1 MRDEGKA
8 ESDGMVA
15 GAALKLHPKL
25 VGVLESRKA
34 WAGAI
39 GMVTTLTLWSMGEV
53 SGERA
58 VEALM
63 WILGIFIGS
72 VALEDGMSRL
82 FHTLAS
88 GTLASELADGLYPVG
103 ERARGDDGQE
113 RNESQS
119 GEDEGGEARP

>member
-1 MRDEGKA
+1 M
-8 ESDGMVA
+8 
-15 GAALKLHPKL
+15 
-25 VGVLESRKA
+25 
-34 WAGAI
+34 I

-58 VEALM
+58 VEALT
-63 WILGIFIGS
+63 WVLGIFIGS

-82 FHTLAS
+82 FRTLAS
-88 GTLASELADGLYPVG
+88 GVG
-103 ERARGDDGQE
+103 DGQE